1 MSLASVKTHI
11 CFEVCYWLFVD
22 YVACYLYISIAVIVK
37 FCFQVTPL
45 GSNVTTVATSRQ
57 LWLEISPMS
66 TIRWIT
72 QRSM

>member
-1 MSLASVKTHI
+1 MSLASVKAHI

-45 GSNVTTVATSRQ
+45 GSNVTTVATSR
-57 LWLEISPMS
+57 
-66 TIRWIT
+66 
-72 QRSM
+72 